1 MRLFAEG
8 SPYSVQSANRQ
19 PAATNPTR
27 QASPGDVEYKLRLLR
42 VATQDKAPAP
52 FASAPVRAS
61 KPYSYVPIKEQSQM
75 SKAEL
80 IYDGISLFAKSLWPV
95 ELARL
100 SISSTAKDHVYNR
113 YLNATQREMVKKG
126 YRLFINQ
133 TIAGDLNAFGRE
145 HSKKRMTGKEIKKL
159 AQAFDRQF
167 TFMGDLGE
175 SGIFTFMVSNEWQV
189 NTDKEFEAKK
199 ATLYTSTPVGGMK
212 GGGWNPATRQP
223 TGAYWGITQFGTATY
238 NTVLAHAKGY
248 GIDLPVSRSEMTFG
262 QMLVAAYV
270 LAIVRQPTLVAL
282 GIEVNPATVY
292 INHNQGNGVWTK
304 KGVKQIKA
312 SAWDGQSVQVK
323 ALLRSYGFQRA

>member
-19 PAATNPTR
+19 PAATLPTR
-27 QASPGDVEYKLRLLR
+27 QVSPVDVEYKLRLLK
-42 VATQDKAPAP
+42 VATQDKAPAA
-52 FASAPVRAS
+52 FASSPIRAS

-113 YLNATQREMVKKG
+113 YLNAAQRAMVKKG
-126 YRLFINQ
+126 YQLFINS
-133 TIAGDLNAFGRE
+133 TIAGDLNEFGRE

-175 SGIFTFMVSNEWQV
+175 SGIFTFLVSNEWDV
-189 NTDKEFEAKK
+189 KSDKQYEAKK
-199 ATLYTSTPVGGMK
+199 ATLYTTTPVGGMK
-212 GGGWNPATRQP
+212 GGGWDPVRKIP

-248 GIDLPVSRSEMTFG
+248 GVDLPVSRSDMTFG

-270 LAIVRQPTLVAL
+270 LAITRQPTLVAL

-304 KGVKQIKA
+304 KGAKQIKA
-312 SAWDGQSVQVK
+312 SAWDGQSTQVQT
-323 ALLRSYGFQRA
+323 LLRSYGFQRA